1 MCSNNTFLVII
12 KALIEILAGL
22 RFIGRTNF
30 EKANKRFKGLFDL
43 VKNNDLKTK
52 GKPFLMWY
60 NSLFAPGFI
69 IRNEVALEM
78 F

>member
-52 GKPFLMWY
+52 GKPFLM
-60 NSLFAPGFI
+60 
-69 IRNEVALEM
+69 
-78 F
+78 